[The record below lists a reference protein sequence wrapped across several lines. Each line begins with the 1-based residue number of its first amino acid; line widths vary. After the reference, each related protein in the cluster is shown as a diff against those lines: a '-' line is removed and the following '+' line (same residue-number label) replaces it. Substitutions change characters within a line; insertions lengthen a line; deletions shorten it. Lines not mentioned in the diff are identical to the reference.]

1 MMVQDPK
8 VKDPEQAGE
17 TVDVSL
23 IQKREVSRMP
33 KLIGKIIFIGVLF
46 GLTAT
51 AISLF
56 FGTVL
61 FHIAGAMNIS
71 LPPDF
76 LSNSLYVALVIGT
89 CFAIGWY
96 IYLLAL
102 ARKYFLQI
110 VVRTWGKKE

>member
-8 VKDPEQAGE
+8 VKDLEQAGE

-23 IQKREVSRMP
+23 IQKREVSSMP
-33 KLIGKIIFIGVLF
+33 KLIVKIIALGVLF
-46 GLTAT
+46 GLIAT
-51 AISLF
+51 SISLF

-61 FHIAGAMNIS
+61 FHASGVLDIS